1 MSLTKLMKEEG
12 KRSKSASPKVT
23 PGPDTAH
30 PTKVEKRKP
39 ENEVDEEE
47 LSKRARMSEQQG
59 SVPASNL
66 SQNGD
71 EHPRDAASDPA
82 SIAPQ
87 VLDPASEQQGG
98 LSEYVAVKQEKTGGE
113 VEIGSADTGAA
124 AEAVESVVKMEP
136 VQ

>member
-1 MSLTKLMKEEG
+1 MKEEG

-39 ENEVDEEE
+39 EDEVDEEE
-47 LSKRARMSEQQG
+47 LSKRARISEQQG
-59 SVPASNL
+59 SVPAPNF

-71 EHPRDAASDPA
+71 EHPLDAASDPA

-87 VLDPASEQQGG
+87 VLDPAGEQQGD
-98 LSEYVAVKQEKTGGE
+98 LSEEVVVKQEETGGE
-113 VEIGSADTGAA
+113 AGIGSADTGVG

-136 VQ
+136 FQ